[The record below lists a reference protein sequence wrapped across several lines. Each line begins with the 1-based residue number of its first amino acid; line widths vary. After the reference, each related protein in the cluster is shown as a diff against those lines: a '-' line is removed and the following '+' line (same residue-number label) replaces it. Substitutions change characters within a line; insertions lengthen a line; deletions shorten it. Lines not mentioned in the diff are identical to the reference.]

1 MSENAST
8 ADHPHDAE
16 DDDFQ
21 RIGRRVLELRQA
33 HRYSLRDLAR
43 LSGLSPSFLSQVER
57 GRGEPSISAL
67 KRIASALEV
76 ELLYF
81 FSSTKDA
88 ESKMVARAGTG
99 QRLPAMNGV
108 EFRLLINEPDIRLE
122 PIHGRYEPGGQTGDE
137 PMVHN
142 TAPSAVEWGMI
153 LSGRFKVWVGDD
165 VFILNPGDSIF
176 FQSSTPHRIQNIGED
191 IGEYIWVNSPSSF

>member
-1 MSENAST
+1 MSDAATT
-8 ADHPHDAE
+8 AQPNDAE
-16 DDDFQ
+16 DDFQ

-43 LSGLSPSFLSQVER
+43 RSGLSPSFLSQVER

-81 FSSTKDA
+81 FSTTKDA

-108 EFRLLINEPDIRLE
+108 EFRLLTNEQDTRLE
-122 PIHGRYEPGGQTGDE
+122 PIYGRYEPGGQTGEE

-142 TAPSAVEWGMI
+142 TAPSAVEWGII
-153 LSGRFKVWVGDD
+153 LVGRFKVWVGDD

-176 FQSSTPHRIQNIGED
+176 FQSSLPHRIQNIGD
-191 IGEYIWVNSPSSF
+191 DVGEYVWVNAPASF

>member
-1 MSENAST
+1 MSQAPTST
-8 ADHPHDAE
+8 EANSVE
-16 DDDFQ
+16 DDFQ

-43 LSGLSPSFLSQVER
+43 MSGLSPSFLSQVER

-81 FSSTKDA
+81 FSTNKDA

-99 QRLPAMNGV
+99 QRLPAMKGV
-108 EFRLLINEPDIRLE
+108 EFRLLTSGPDTRLE
-122 PIHGRYEPGGQTGDE
+122 PIYGRYEPGGQTGDE
-137 PMVHN
+137 SMVHN

-165 VFILNPGDSIF
+165 VFILDPGDSIF
-176 FQSSTPHRIQNIGED
+176 FQSSLPHRIQNIGED
-191 IGEYIWVNSPSSF
+191 VGEYVWVNSPASF

>member
-1 MSENAST
+1 MSDTAATTEPDNA
-8 ADHPHDAE
+8 E
-16 DDDFQ
+16 DDFQ

-33 HRYSLRDLAR
+33 HGYSLRDLAR

-81 FSSTKDA
+81 FSKTKDA

-99 QRLPAMNGV
+99 QRLPAMKGV
-108 EFRLLINEPDIRLE
+108 EFRLLTNEPDSRLE
-122 PIHGRYEPGGQTGDE
+122 PIYGRYEPGGQTGEE

-142 TAPSAVEWGMI
+142 TAPSAVEWGMV
-153 LSGRFKVWVGDD
+153 LTGRFKVWVGDD

-176 FQSSTPHRIQNIGED
+176 FQSSLPHRIQNISD
-191 IGEYIWVNSPSSF
+191 DVGEYIWVNAPASF

>member
-1 MSENAST
+1 MPRVIPEETPMSET
-8 ADHPHDAE
+8 AKSANDSHDAE

-21 RIGRRVLELRQA
+21 RIGRRVLELRRA

-43 LSGLSPSFLSQVER
+43 MSGLSPSFLSQVER

-81 FSSTKDA
+81 FSTAKGT

-108 EFRLLINEPDIRLE
+108 EFRLLTNEPDTRLE
-122 PIHGRYEPGGQTGDE
+122 PIYGRYEPGGQTGDE

-142 TAPSAVEWGMI
+142 TA
-153 LSGRFKVWVGDD
+153 
-165 VFILNPGDSIF
+165 
-176 FQSSTPHRIQNIGED
+176 T
-191 IGEYIWVNSPSSF
+191 

>member
-1 MSENAST
+1 MTDTAATAEPNNA
-8 ADHPHDAE
+8 E
-16 DDDFQ
+16 DDFQ

-81 FSSTKDA
+81 FSTTKDA

-108 EFRLLINEPDIRLE
+108 EFRLLTNESDTRLE
-122 PIHGRYEPGGQTGDE
+122 PIYGRYDPGGQTGEE

-142 TAPSAVEWGMI
+142 TAPSAVEWGWI
-153 LSGRFKVWVGDD
+153 LTGRFKVWVGDD

-176 FQSSTPHRIQNIGED
+176 FQSSLPHRIQNIGD
-191 IGEYIWVNSPSSF
+191 DVGEYIWVNAPASF

>member
-1 MSENAST
+1 MSDT
-8 ADHPHDAE
+8 AATAE
-16 DDDFQ
+16 PNSAEDDFQ

-43 LSGLSPSFLSQVER
+43 MSGLSPSFLSQVER

-81 FSSTKDA
+81 FSTTKDA

-108 EFRLLINEPDIRLE
+108 EFRLLTNEPDTRLE
-122 PIHGRYEPGGQTGDE
+122 PIYGRYEPGGQTGEE

-142 TAPSAVEWGMI
+142 TAPSAVEWGWI
-153 LSGRFKVWVGDD
+153 LTGRFKVWVGDD

-176 FQSSTPHRIQNIGED
+176 FQSSLPHRIQNIGD
-191 IGEYIWVNSPSSF
+191 DVGEYIWVNAPASF

>member
-1 MSENAST
+1 MSDT
-8 ADHPHDAE
+8 AATAE
-16 DDDFQ
+16 PNSAEDDFQ

-43 LSGLSPSFLSQVER
+43 MSGLSPSFLSQVER

-81 FSSTKDA
+81 FSTTKDA

-108 EFRLLINEPDIRLE
+108 EFRLLTNEPDTRLE
-122 PIHGRYEPGGQTGDE
+122 PIYGRYEPGGQTGEE

-153 LSGRFKVWVGDD
+153 LTGRFKVWVGDD

-176 FQSSTPHRIQNIGED
+176 FQSSLPHRIQNISD
-191 IGEYIWVNSPSSF
+191 DVGEYIWVNAPASF

>member
-1 MSENAST
+1 MSDSAAT
-8 ADHPHDAE
+8 AEPNDVE
-16 DDDFQ
+16 DDFQ

-43 LSGLSPSFLSQVER
+43 MSGLSPSFLSQVER

-81 FSSTKDA
+81 FSTTKDA

-108 EFRLLINEPDIRLE
+108 EFRLLTTESDNRLE
-122 PIHGRYEPGGQTGDE
+122 PIYGRYEPGGQTGEE

-153 LSGRFKVWVGDD
+153 MTGRFKVWVGDD

-176 FQSSTPHRIQNIGED
+176 FQSSLPHRIQNISD
-191 IGEYIWVNSPSSF
+191 DVGEYIWVNAPASF